1 MKHLILGIFAISPN
15 TLTGYSNSSEKKSE
29 DADHTSDSSMEPSAA
44 IGKTSILKNTDF
56 GGLFSH
62 YQHLASA
69 LSTDDNKGAAN
80 VANGILEALS
90 KIETSN
96 FNTEQRKTYN
106 DIASNI
112 KENAK
117 HIANNGGSIAYQRE
131 HFATLSQDFYDIA
144 KSFGTETPVYKVDRP
159 MFDNKKGAIW
169 LSSHKEVKNP
179 YYGKAMAACGEIQ
192 EKLK

>member
-1 MKHLILGIFAISPN
+1 M
-15 TLTGYSNSSEKKSE
+15 
-29 DADHTSDSSMEPSAA
+29 
-44 IGKTSILKNTDF
+44 
-56 GGLFSH
+56 
-62 YQHLASA
+62 ASA

-117 HIANNGGSIAYQRE
+117 HIANNGGSIAYQRAFCNSE
-131 HFATLSQDFYDIA
+131 RDFYDIA

-159 MFDNKKGAIW
+159 MFDNKKVQSG
-169 LSSHKEVKNP
+169 
-179 YYGKAMAACGEIQ
+179 
-192 EKLK
+192 